1 MRVFD
6 CFDYPVYLT
15 SLEDGIS
22 REGRAG
28 REEAGVRTLLC
39 EVFGPGAQRR
49 HDDAGRPSLS
59 VDGLRQNENISISHS
74 RHFAVLTCA
83 PADVEIGI
91 DIEEPR
97 DQLARVA
104 PRVLSA
110 EELSAYGGSSDGLLR
125 AWTLKEALYK
135 ASRHMLRREPEF
147 ASQLRLPLEG
157 RGASVCEDGREL
169 RFEATTLVEDGLWCI
184 AVVHGAF

>member
-39 EVFGPGAQRR
+39 EVFGPGAQRQ
-49 HDDAGRPSLS
+49 HDDAGRPSLF
-59 VDGLRQNENISISHS
+59 VDGLRQNVNISISHS

-110 EELSAYGGSSDGLLR
+110 EELSAYGGSADGLLR

-135 ASRHMLRREPEF
+135 ASRHMLGREPEF

-169 RFEATTLVEDGLWCI
+169 RFEATTLVEDGLCI

>member
-1 MRVFD
+1 MIDTLELAGCR
-6 CFDYPVYLT
+6 VYL
-15 SLEDGIS
+15 LEFAVGDRCSGQ
-22 REGRAG
+22 REGEKRAV
-28 REEAGVRTLLC
+28 REIVES
-39 EVFGPGAQRR
+39 VFG
-49 HDDAGRPSLS
+49 D
-59 VDGLRQNENISISHS
+59 N
-74 RHFAVLTCA
+74 AVLSHR
-83 PADVEIGI
+83 PDGSPVVEGCNVEISVSHCRGVAAVAVNTDSQRIGI

-110 EELSAYGGSSDGLLR
+110 EELSAYGGSADGLLR

-135 ASRHMLRREPEF
+135 ASRHMLGREPEF

-169 RFEATTLVEDGLWCI
+169 RFEATTLVEDGLCI
-184 AVVHGAF
+184 AVVLGAF